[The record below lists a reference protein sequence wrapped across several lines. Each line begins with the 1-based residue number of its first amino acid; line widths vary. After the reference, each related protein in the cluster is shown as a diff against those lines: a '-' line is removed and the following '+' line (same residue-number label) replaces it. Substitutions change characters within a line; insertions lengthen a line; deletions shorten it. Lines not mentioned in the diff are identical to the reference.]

1 MKEHMIISQY
11 ISDGVGKEKRPRR
24 ARICFSGSK
33 AGVKG
38 KTFPDFIKVIIV
50 IPVIKFHKVFAKI
63 GKLEYLPAPLF
74 KVIGVMK
81 ITTVIN
87 RGSVDPAEH
96 YP

>member
-1 MKEHMIISQY
+1 MELVKKKGHEGHASVFQEVKLASKVKLFQISLR
-11 ISDGVGKEKRPRR
+11 SSLLFLLKN
-24 ARICFSGSK
+24 F
-33 AGVKG
+33 
-38 KTFPDFIKVIIV
+38 T
-50 IPVIKFHKVFAKI
+50 KFLAKI

>member
-50 IPVIKFHKVFAKI
+50 IPVIKFHKVF
-63 GKLEYLPAPLF
+63 GK
-74 KVIGVMK
+74 
-81 ITTVIN
+81 N
-87 RGSVDPAEH
+87 RKTRIFAGTFIQGNWCDENYNCHQQGQCGSC
-96 YP
+96 